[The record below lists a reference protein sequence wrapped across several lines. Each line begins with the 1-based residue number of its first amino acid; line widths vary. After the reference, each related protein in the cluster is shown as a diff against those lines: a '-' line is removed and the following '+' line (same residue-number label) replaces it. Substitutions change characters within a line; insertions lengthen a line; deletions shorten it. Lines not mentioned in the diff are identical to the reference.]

1 MSIVA
6 IREFVGT
13 KCNQCTSINTQ
24 SAELRFLNT
33 VDWEIFTIKKFSLVA
48 SVVKI
53 KRVKTKYTYMYM
65 HYIAEPSGERENLK
79 RKLFL
84 TRKLPDLWYAE
95 SAQIIWVKNRTQCQ
109 CMTSAWYTLD
119 GTTSLYCVHVVAV
132 PITWSPQYS

>member
-1 MSIVA
+1 MSVVA
-6 IREFVGT
+6 IRQSVGT
-13 KCNQCTSINTQ
+13 KCSQCTSINTQ

-33 VDWEIFTIKKFSLVA
+33 VDWEIFTINKFSLVA
-48 SVVKI
+48 SVAKI
-53 KRVKTKYTYMYM
+53 KRVKTKYTYT
-65 HYIAEPSGERENLK
+65 HYIVKPSGERENLK

-84 TRKLPDLWYAE
+84 PQKLPNLWYAE
-95 SAQIIWVKNRTQCQ
+95 SAQIICVKNHTQYQ